1 MAAEPEEQQ
10 NDATIQGRV
19 TGLIYPPPDIRA
31 VVDKTAQ
38 FVANNGRAFESRIVG
53 ERMSTKFSFLRDS
66 DPYHAYYEHKV
77 NEFIV
82 QKSDSVTSTQ
92 EPQDERIEEQTEL
105 LERQKTATQEVV
117 KTVET
122 TGDVIVEKEPV
133 QDVTARVAMKIKEKE
148 LEPPPEEKFIIKHPT
163 LGALDQE
170 IMYLTAQYTALS
182 GSSFLSG
189 LATREQRNPQF
200 DFLKPTHPLF
210 AYFTALVESYTL
222 VLAKQ
227 DAQLKRIEEGVN
239 RMQVL
244 DRCVHRMEWQ
254 RTEQERKDKE
264 AAESDAERRAL
275 AQIDWHDFVVVET
288 INFDDNDDLG
298 ASAAGGDGEAKASDD
313 EDMDMEDDD
322 DDDDND
328 DDPKPDIK
336 VVEDYVPQA
345 MAATAQ
351 QPLLSVDGKTLSS
364 AEANE
369 HMRILLMN
377 PKWREE
383 TQRHL
388 EKQKESSYAAGSA
401 IADSLRRFAT
411 KRADIF
417 ASSAEEE
424 ARLLQATA
432 ASTEKQQQHQQQ
444 QQHDDDM
451 EEDSDEEEK
460 TESYPGTSR
469 NQQMSVS
476 TGFTDQGMMPTNAQ
490 MSQHAAGMTDP
501 MVSGSMIGAPGI
513 TSPVV
518 GFPGMAPPVVGAPGM
533 IPSPGMVPPGMGAPG
548 MGSLGM
554 MSAGIGAPGLVPP
567 GAGPPSIIPPHMQA
581 PGAMPLGVNNGPP
594 GVGTGPPG
602 VSTTVVGPPGED
614 LEPAAKRQ
622 RTGGSSLLPEK
633 EFASRHPGVVRL
645 VVKVPNDSDNAQWKL
660 EGQTLTIELDVKDN
674 MRTLK
679 QKLMAE
685 LQDMPVNKQQLKFS
699 MGFVKDSLT
708 CAHYNFVNGTVLEL
722 TVRQRGGRR

>member
-10 NDATIQGRV
+10 NDATIQGR
-19 TGLIYPPPDIRA
+19 
-31 VVDKTAQ
+31 

-92 EPQDERIEEQTEL
+92 EPQDEKTEEQTEL

-122 TGDVIVEKEPV
+122 TGDVVVEKKPV

-148 LEPPPEEKFIIKHPT
+148 LEPPPEEKFIIKHLT

-210 AYFTALVESYTL
+210 AYFTALVESYTM

-298 ASAAGGDGEAKASDD
+298 ASAADGDGEAKASDD

-322 DDDDND
+322 DDNDND

-336 VVEDYVPQA
+336 VVEDYIPQA

-432 ASTEKQQQHQQQ
+432 ASTEKQQQQQHQQQQQ

-460 TESYPGTSR
+460 TESYSGTNR

-476 TGFTDQGMMPTNAQ
+476 TGFTDQGMMPTSAQ

-501 MVSGSMIGAPGI
+501 MVSGSMSGAPGI
-513 TSPVV
+513 ASPVV
-518 GFPGMAPPVVGAPGM
+518 GFPEMAPPVVGAPGM
-533 IPSPGMVPPGMGAPG
+533 IPSPGMV
-548 MGSLGM
+548 
-554 MSAGIGAPGLVPP
+554 LVPP
-567 GAGPPSIIPPHMQA
+567 ALSPPHMQA

-602 VSTTVVGPPGED
+602 VATAVVGPPGED

-645 VVKVPNDSDNAQWKL
+645 VVKVPNDPDNAQWKL